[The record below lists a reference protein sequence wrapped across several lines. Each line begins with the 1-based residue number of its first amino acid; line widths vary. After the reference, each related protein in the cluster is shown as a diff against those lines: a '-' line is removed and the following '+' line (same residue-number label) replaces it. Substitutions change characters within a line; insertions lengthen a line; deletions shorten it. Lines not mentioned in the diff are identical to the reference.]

1 MELQEFIVAVEN
13 LLGVKHVEE
22 DQLNLRISNERI
34 SVGIQKQF
42 LGGQDV
48 WLSYPGSEHFQPAN
62 EDLADA
68 FRRVQKA
75 FDRTNTDW
83 YLYEAV
89 VEKALKSFQGWVKL
103 PLEYTAEIRDHFP
116 GYSAR
121 IPGLGVELFYITC
134 SAEGDALANRR
145 LMKTVM
151 RSKKA
156 EPGHYAIE
164 CREVNNKLFLQTHNG
179 RKTTLFEAAGCE
191 NVWASMR
198 QFEILPDILGHHST
212 DGAVQEMP
220 DIEVYNQLTQRREYT
235 FLELVVK

>member
-22 DQLNLRISNERI
+22 DQLNLTIAAERI

-48 WLSYPGSEHFQPAN
+48 WLSYPGSEQFQPAN

-68 FRRVQKA
+68 FRRVQQA
-75 FDRTNTDW
+75 FDRTNADW
-83 YLYEAV
+83 YLYEAI

-134 SAEGDALANRR
+134 DEEGDTMVNRR
-145 LMKTVM
+145 ALRHVL
-151 RSKKA
+151 RSNKA
-156 EPGHYAIE
+156 EAGMYAIE
-164 CREVNNKLFLQTHNG
+164 CREVDNKLFLQTHNG
-179 RKTTLFEAAGCE
+179 RKTTLFEAACCE
-191 NVWASMR
+191 SVKVRMR
-198 QFEILPDILGHHST
+198 QFEIMPDILGHHCT
-212 DGAVQEMP
+212 DGGVQEMP
-220 DIEVYNQLTQRREYT
+220 DIEIYNQLTQRREYT
-235 FLELVVK
+235 FFELEVM